1 MSMIQILFLKYT
13 QNVHYH
19 QTLSQVFLEKIG
31 KSSSKM
37 EDFMNKR
44 LEEFSNHSIV
54 IDGMLKNNTSE
65 TNIFSEMSRK
75 SRTKGAQNLNLIYA
89 YDINA
94 QEPVASSVYPGNM
107 L

>member
-1 MSMIQILFLKYT
+1 
-13 QNVHYH
+13 
-19 QTLSQVFLEKIG
+19 
-31 KSSSKM
+31 
-37 EDFMNKR
+37 MNKR

-65 TNIFSEMSRK
+65 TNIFSEMSTWK

-94 QEPVASSVYPGNM
+94 QEPVASSGLPRKYA
-107 L
+107 

>member
-1 MSMIQILFLKYT
+1 MFSDIKNEHLKHEYDT
-13 QNVHYH
+13 NFISEIYPKCA
-19 QTLSQVFLEKIG
+19 LSPNTISSFLEKIG

-65 TNIFSEMSRK
+65 TNIFSEMSESLELK
-75 SRTKGAQNLNLIYA
+75 ALKT
-89 YDINA
+89 
-94 QEPVASSVYPGNM
+94 
-107 L
+107 

>member
-1 MSMIQILFLKYT
+1 
-13 QNVHYH
+13 
-19 QTLSQVFLEKIG
+19 
-31 KSSSKM
+31 
-37 EDFMNKR
+37 MNKR

-94 QEPVASSVYPGNM
+94 QEPLKFCLPRKYAVT
-107 L
+107 LLLETF

>member
-1 MSMIQILFLKYT
+1 
-13 QNVHYH
+13 
-19 QTLSQVFLEKIG
+19 
-31 KSSSKM
+31 
-37 EDFMNKR
+37 MNKR

-94 QEPVASSVYPGNM
+94 KNLFVLFTQEICYYTAFRDFLRTYKIKMDS
-107 L
+107 

>member
-1 MSMIQILFLKYT
+1 MCTIPNTIS
-13 QNVHYH
+13 
-19 QTLSQVFLEKIG
+19 SFLEKIG

-94 QEPVASSVYPGNM
+94 QEPVGSVYPGNM
-107 L
+107 LLHCF